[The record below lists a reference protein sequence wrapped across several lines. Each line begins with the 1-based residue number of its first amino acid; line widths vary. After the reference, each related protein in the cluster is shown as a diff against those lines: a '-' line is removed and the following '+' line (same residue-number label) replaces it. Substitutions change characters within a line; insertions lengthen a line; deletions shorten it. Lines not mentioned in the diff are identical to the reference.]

1 MSSSLTIGVL
11 LCDTLHDYLQ
21 PQVGGDFDELLRQ
34 RIQNVDQQFI
44 LKAYRVHHN
53 ELPSS
58 PSEADVWL
66 INGSP
71 NSVYYELD
79 WITRLISFVR
89 QVHAAKVPLV
99 GFCFGHHIIAT
110 ALGGKVERSTQGWGL
125 GIANYPVTQPSS
137 WMQPAI
143 DNYHIFVFHQDQI
156 VNLPANTQVLS
167 GNEFCPYFWLQYDDK
182 TMSTQG
188 HPEFYKGFLS
198 AVLSSDEFDDLPEV
212 REQGLNN
219 LQGEADT
226 KIMFQWVTNFYRQA
240 LGLY

>member
-1 MSSSLTIGVL
+1 ML

-125 GIANYPVTQPSS
+125 GIAN
-137 WMQPAI
+137 
-143 DNYHIFVFHQDQI
+143 
-156 VNLPANTQVLS
+156 
-167 GNEFCPYFWLQYDDK
+167 
-182 TMSTQG
+182 
-188 HPEFYKGFLS
+188 
-198 AVLSSDEFDDLPEV
+198 
-212 REQGLNN
+212 
-219 LQGEADT
+219 
-226 KIMFQWVTNFYRQA
+226 
-240 LGLY
+240 